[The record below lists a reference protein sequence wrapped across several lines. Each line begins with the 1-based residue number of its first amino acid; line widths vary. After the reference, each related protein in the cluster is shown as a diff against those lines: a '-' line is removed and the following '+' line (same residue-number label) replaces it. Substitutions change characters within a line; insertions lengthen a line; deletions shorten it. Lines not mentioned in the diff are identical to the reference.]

1 MKRAIESYAKLEVRV
16 KDEMFGI
23 ENYDND
29 EIDDDFWNFVFKF
42 RDKLQEDTKLLNN
55 HVSVEKIKLII
66 KKNNDDDE
74 DIPMDI
80 NEIIKNALD
89 LMKDFD
95 KHGEECFKTCS
106 NAQIHSVGG
115 LIGYFNHPD
124 I

>member
-1 MKRAIESYAKLEVRV
+1 M
-16 KDEMFGI
+16 
-23 ENYDND
+23 
-29 EIDDDFWNFVFKF
+29 
-42 RDKLQEDTKLLNN
+42 
-55 HVSVEKIKLII
+55 KLII

-95 KHGEECFKTCS
+95 KYGEECFKTCS

-115 LIGYFNHPD
+115 LIGYSNDPETIDKIRNYNSYKYDSIRKLTEPYNKSLRKIGNPD
-124 I
+124 VTLHEKRKTLQKVMWVKVGLIL